1 MVKRSR
7 EIAISFT
14 QGNLRSAWQGL
25 KTMAAVNTVANNH
38 KTIQVAGSSS
48 TSLPNDLNSFF
59 TRFETDNSTQLAD
72 TLTTLK
78 PGDSTL
84 TFKTEEVVRALR
96 KTREN
101 SSPGPDNISGRV
113 LRFCA
118 EQLEGV
124 FQTLFQRSMDTSTVP
139 QLWKLYSHPHPKEK
153 HHQHS
158 ERPQACG
165 PHIPG
170 DEGHGEGR

>member
-1 MVKRSR
+1 
-7 EIAISFT
+7 
-14 QGNLRSAWQGL
+14 
-25 KTMAAVNTVANNH
+25 MAAVATNH

-59 TRFETDNSTQLAD
+59 TSFETDNSTQLAD

-113 LRFCA
+113 LR
-118 EQLEGV
+118 
-124 FQTLFQRSMDTSTVP
+124 TQRRKATFVP
-139 QLWKLYSHPHPKEK
+139 KAVHLLNS
-153 HHQHS
+153 S
-158 ERPQACG
+158 
-165 PHIPG
+165 
-170 DEGHGEGR
+170 